1 MDARLL
7 RRGRAVPSFLSWMDV
22 FDREIIHKTAN
33 RSIKNFCKVMMAAN
47 LFRSAASLCAI
58 SSATRVGNHRA
69 VAAIRPVKGDAVF
82 VSQIFWRGIDGQ
94 RPISAGGELSTY
106 CKDSVNRPAN

>member
-1 MDARLL
+1 MIA
-7 RRGRAVPSFLSWMDV
+7 AKLSAW
-22 FDREIIHKTAN
+22 RP
-33 RSIKNFCKVMMAAN
+33 RS
-47 LFRSAASLCAI
+47 CAI
-58 SSATRVGNHRA
+58 SSASRVGNHRA

-106 CKDSVNRPAN
+106 CKDSVNRQAN